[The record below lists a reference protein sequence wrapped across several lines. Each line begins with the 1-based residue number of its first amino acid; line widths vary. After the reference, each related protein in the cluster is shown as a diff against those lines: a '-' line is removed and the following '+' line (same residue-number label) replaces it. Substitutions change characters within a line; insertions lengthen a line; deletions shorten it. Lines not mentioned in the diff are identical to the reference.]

1 MLNVLKTFK
10 TGKQVELHNDVTFDG
25 VKAVF
30 KSQSEI
36 GWRIFIDGCG
46 SVEWAKAQ
54 QIYLNWIGSRKSGK
68 KWTSGLILQL
78 WNVQW
83 DAWMNR
89 NEVLHDTPLAEI
101 MGGGLYL
108 DNALRKEWMEGFDLL
123 PRSIASMIPEE
134 VENVLNL
141 GLQERKGWLVLVRR
155 ARVAN
160 GFECIQDEF
169 SKASSKLRE
178 WVGL

>member
-1 MLNVLKTFK
+1 
-10 TGKQVELHNDVTFDG
+10 
-25 VKAVF
+25 
-30 KSQSEI
+30 
-36 GWRIFIDGCG
+36 
-46 SVEWAKAQ
+46 
-54 QIYLNWIGSRKSGK
+54 
-68 KWTSGLILQL
+68 
-78 WNVQW
+78 
-83 DAWMNR
+83 MNR